1 MVKLRECL
9 ADKSQTE
16 IEMILTQL
24 SGSKSP
30 MERLNAILFGAKYK
44 VKTAQFIDNVSRM
57 AGDEANTFFGTPMS
71 SFATAVLDVLGV
83 KKYTGDDGYILE
95 MVESGFADV

>member
-1 MVKLRECL
+1 MKLRECL
-9 ADKSQTE
+9 ADKSQAE
-16 IEMILTQL
+16 IETVITLL
-24 SGSKSP
+24 SESKSP

-57 AGDEANTFFGTPMS
+57 TSGETNTFFGTPMS
-71 SFATAVLDVLGV
+71 SFATAALDVLGV